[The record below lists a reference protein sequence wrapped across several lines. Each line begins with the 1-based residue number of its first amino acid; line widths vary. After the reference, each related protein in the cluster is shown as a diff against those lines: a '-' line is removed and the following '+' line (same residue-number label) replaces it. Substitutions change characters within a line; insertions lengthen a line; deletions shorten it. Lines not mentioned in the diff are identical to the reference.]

1 MEIFISLFHISF
13 VYFDESVPS
22 CASCNL
28 VLILEMAVIS
38 FTFFSGFSQFLFHT
52 FLLCAHFSSAF
63 TGYWFVMFFIPF
75 LACLT
80 IFDSGWSVALQLLL
94 LDWALNAFISW
105 RILILNWFPVETNFL
120 WILAA
125 FTCSIS
131 RLLDFPGPDVS
142 MDRVEGVEWLTS
154 FLVQECPL
162 QLVQWNT
169 ISLMT
174 SLLKDRGGGLGRV

>member
-13 VYFDESVPS
+13 VYFDESIPS

-94 LDWALNAFISW
+94 LGWALNASISW

-125 FTCSIS
+125 FTSSFS

-142 MDRVEGVEWLTS
+142 MDRVEGFEWPTS

-174 SLLKDRGGGLGRV
+174 SLLEDRGGGLGRV